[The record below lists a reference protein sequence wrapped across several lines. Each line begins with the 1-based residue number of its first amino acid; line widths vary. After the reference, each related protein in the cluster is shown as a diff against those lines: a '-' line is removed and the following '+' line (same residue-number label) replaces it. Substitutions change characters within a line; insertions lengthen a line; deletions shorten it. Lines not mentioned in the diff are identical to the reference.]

1 MPDPDPDHVEPRDVD
16 DDPWLTVAEIADELR
31 VNPATVRLWI
41 SKGTL
46 PAMRAG
52 MRKLLVRRSDLDDMI
67 GARRGPPA
75 SEGYR
80 PRPRFDGQ
88 MGPPQSLNQ
97 LSSADV
103 HGREASPEMMQAIA
117 ERLRRAD
124 AAWEQAQAAS
134 ENVPPAP
141 GFADRIRA
149 LGTAC
154 EQQAQS
160 LAEAGWIK
168 GFAWTPIPGA
178 RDMTISAELRPGA
191 NRPGPAALWQQFDR
205 AVNRLGVAME
215 GQIMYVVAFRYRD
228 LAAVMHEIA
237 DVLLGESPDAR
248 GEQQQ

>member
-1 MPDPDPDHVEPRDVD
+1 
-16 DDPWLTVAEIADELR
+16 
-31 VNPATVRLWI
+31 
-41 SKGTL
+41 
-46 PAMRAG
+46 
-52 MRKLLVRRSDLDDMI
+52 
-67 GARRGPPA
+67 
-75 SEGYR
+75 
-80 PRPRFDGQ
+80 
-88 MGPPQSLNQ
+88 
-97 LSSADV
+97 
-103 HGREASPEMMQAIA
+103 MQAIA

-154 EQQAQS
+154 EQQARS

-191 NRPGPAALWQQFDR
+191 NRPGPSALWERFDR

-228 LAAVMHEIA
+228 LGAVMHEIA

-248 GEQQQ
+248 GGQQE